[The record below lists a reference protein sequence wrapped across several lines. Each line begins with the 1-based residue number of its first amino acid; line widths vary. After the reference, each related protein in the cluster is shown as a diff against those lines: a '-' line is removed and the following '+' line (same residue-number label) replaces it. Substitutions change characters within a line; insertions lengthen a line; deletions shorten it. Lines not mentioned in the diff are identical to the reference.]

1 MPVTSAPQKRI
12 DDYLGELR
20 KRLRSLHEE
29 QIMDIVEEIRSHLLD
44 TAAGGG
50 AMTEAGLDVAM
61 RQLGPPSALAA
72 SYLTDNLL
80 ARARGNSMPWTILH
94 VISRWATLSVK
105 GFLVFMVCCVGYL
118 FGASFFI
125 VALVKPFYTRA
136 GLWLIDQ
143 DTYSLALGLT
153 DASPR
158 GHELLGWTII
168 PIGLALGG
176 GTIMLTTYFALWCMR
191 RFRQTRSTMKS
202 GETAA

>member
-20 KRLRSLHEE
+20 KRLRSLPEV
-29 QIMDIVEEIRSHLLD
+29 QIVDIVEEIRSHLLD
-44 TAAGGG
+44 AGAGGG
-50 AMTEAGLDVAM
+50 TMTEASLDVAM

-94 VISRWATLSVK
+94 AIFRWATLSAQ
-105 GFLVFMVCCVGYL
+105 GFLVFMACSLSYM
-118 FGASFFI
+118 FGGSFFI
-125 VALVKPFYTRA
+125 VALVKPFYPNA

-143 DTYSLALGLT
+143 DNYSLALGAT
-153 DASPR
+153 GASPR

-176 GTIMLTTYFALWCMR
+176 GTIMLTTHFALWCMR

-202 GETAA
+202 GKTAV